1 MTGRHPHYAPSL
13 INVPLAASPVPAPAN
28 PGWPP
33 PPLVD
38 LIEKVLEPFK
48 NEKVHSMLAL
58 VAAKS
63 RSFFWVA
70 TMYNRTSS
78 SERIV
83 RCAIRIYSS
92 QREFKR
98 CSAKRSFL

>member
-48 NEKVHSMLAL
+48 SEKVHSMLAL

-63 RSFFWVA
+63 RSFFGRYYV
-70 TMYNRTSS
+70 
-78 SERIV
+78 
-83 RCAIRIYSS
+83 
-92 QREFKR
+92 
-98 CSAKRSFL
+98 